1 MNAST
6 YYLTINII
14 KMNNAEEQVK
24 EPELKKIL
32 NSLENLTSRFD
43 GLTLNFKDKINSIYN
58 PPQLEPENKSLDV
71 LKEEPKPGDMISCIN
86 NQLSKLRIYSNRME
100 EILVKLNRII

>member
-1 MNAST
+1 MD
-6 YYLTINII
+6 
-14 KMNNAEEQVK
+14 NAEKQVK
-24 EPELKKIL
+24 EPELKEPELKEIL

-58 PPQLEPENKSLDV
+58 PPQLEPGNKSLDV

>member
-1 MNAST
+1 
-6 YYLTINII
+6 
-14 KMNNAEEQVK
+14 MNNAEERVK
-24 EPELKKIL
+24 EPELKEIL

-43 GLTLNFKDKINSIYN
+43 ELTLNFKDKINSIYN
-58 PPQLEPENKSLDV
+58 PPHLEPGNKSLDV